1 MKIEVIMPVVQYGLA
16 MDLLFQID
24 KNTLLPDRVIII
36 DNTSRLHV
44 WGVDFPQLPVDIYHS
59 TTGRLNESWE
69 IARSKLSPD
78 TDYVT
83 FLNDDIIIGDWFF
96 QRVIE
101 TFQANPK
108 YGIVC
113 PNTVDHPDKVLKGKA
128 KYALGRSGKLE
139 GWAFTIRKDILDKI
153 PPLPWERIS
162 TFCGDTFIWDHVKR
176 MGYHWGKD
184 LGNTIYH
191 YVGQSVL
198 KFGYRKL
205 KRPDRNEYEKI
216 KQETWGK

>member
-1 MKIEVIMPVVQYGLA
+1 MKIEVVIPVVQYELA
-16 MDLLFQID
+16 MDLLKQIQG
-24 KNTLLPDRVIII
+24 NTLAPNRVIIV
-36 DNTSRLHV
+36 DNTDRPHFWFDSFR
-44 WGVDFPQLPVDIYHS
+44 FPTDRYYS
-59 TTGRLNESWE
+59 KTGRLNESWE
-69 IARSKLSPD
+69 VARSKLSPD
-78 TDYVT
+78 CDYVT

-101 TFQANPK
+101 TFEANPK

-113 PNTVDHPDKVLKGKA
+113 PNTVDHPDKVRKGKVHYV
-128 KYALGRSGKLE
+128 KGSERKLE
-139 GWAFTIRKDILDKI
+139 GWAFTIRKDILDTI
-153 PPLPWERIS
+153 LPLPWERIS

-176 MGYHWGKD
+176 MGFNWGKD

-216 KQETWGK
+216 KQEVWGK